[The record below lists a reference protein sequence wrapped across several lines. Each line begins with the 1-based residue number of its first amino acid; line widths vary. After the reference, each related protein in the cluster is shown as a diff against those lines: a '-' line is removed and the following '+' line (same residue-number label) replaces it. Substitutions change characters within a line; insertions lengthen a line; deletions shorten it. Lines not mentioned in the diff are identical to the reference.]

1 VRRRHGPNGTAL
13 LAVAVAMSFDASGA
27 RILLGIHLGYLTQ
40 ADASGREIS
49 AEEIKELRSPSAISS
64 GVTRLKR

>member
-1 VRRRHGPNGTAL
+1 
-13 LAVAVAMSFDASGA
+13 MSFDASGA